1 MRTMKEETCSRC
13 GRVGMVSNV
22 LEDLFGYSVPC
33 ICDHCYAEDHPGYM
47 GPPQP
52 YAGEP
57 IAHSVGSKKYDPS
70 QREDFENVCENAL
83 NSVSRND
90 LTEEEWE
97 QHKAWVIENWEDLN
111 A

>member
-1 MRTMKEETCSRC
+1 MKEETTTTF
-13 GRVGMVSNV
+13 N
-22 LEDLFGYSVPC
+22 
-33 ICDHCYAEDHPGYM
+33 
-47 GPPQP
+47 
-52 YAGEP
+52 
-57 IAHSVGSKKYDPS
+57 PS